1 MPVSLFVLACVH
13 GWVGSG
19 QWWIDWQAWSFQSC
33 RAELLLG
40 RADSGPSPP
49 PGYGRGGARDE
60 LSIFEVVV
68 VRLGRQGC

>member
-1 MPVSLFVLACVH
+1 MCLH

-33 RAELLLG
+33 RA
-40 RADSGPSPP
+40 DSGSSSP
-49 PGYGRGGARDE
+49 PGYGGGGTRDE
-60 LSIFEVVV
+60 LSIFEAVVA